1 MTPHPAEGYYF
12 KLTDL
17 SINLSITLKWAA
29 WGYFFLKCI
38 SISIQEANKSELCIK
53 NYIPKEIT
61 LNDIPYT
68 KHVLFI
74 DDIELKLDED
84 FVNTMNDEYVED
96 VYQANTRVR
105 LKLKINLADFLL
117 LQNILLPTIYTK

>member
-1 MTPHPAEGYYF
+1 
-12 KLTDL
+12 
-17 SINLSITLKWAA
+17 
-29 WGYFFLKCI
+29 
-38 SISIQEANKSELCIK
+38 
-53 NYIPKEIT
+53 
-61 LNDIPYT
+61 
-68 KHVLFI
+68 LFI

-117 LQNILLPTIYTK
+117 LQNVLLPTIYTK